1 MFPSKSCFLVMFPM
15 QPLSKIVLKK
25 IRGDTKKLFFQGIL
39 TNHRIIR
46 KNRDL
51 LGRGHKII
59 EILIITRIIK
69 GSQEAINR
77 FIHILPGA
85 K

>member
-1 MFPSKSCFLVMFPM
+1 MFPI
-15 QPLSKIVLKK
+15 QPLSKIVLNK
-25 IRGDTKKLFFQGIL
+25 ILGDTKKYFFHGIL
-39 TNHRIIR
+39 TNYKIIR
-46 KNRDL
+46 QNLDL

>member
-1 MFPSKSCFLVMFPM
+1 MFPSK
-15 QPLSKIVLKK
+15 PLSKLVLNK
-25 IRGDTKKLFFQGIL
+25 ILGDTKTFFHRIL
-39 TNHRIIR
+39 TNHKIIR
-46 KNRDL
+46 QNLDL

-85 K
+85 KYLSSAVCQIL

>member
-1 MFPSKSCFLVMFPM
+1 MFLIYAV
-15 QPLSKIVLKK
+15 KIVQSKNLGEKY
-25 IRGDTKKLFFQGIL
+25 F
-39 TNHRIIR
+39 HRIITNHKIIR
-46 KNRDL
+46 QNLDL